1 MIVTLAAFVQLAASC
16 APSVAVETLAA
27 VARHESGFN
36 DTMVN
41 DNTGFVPAKVRIAT

>member
-41 DNTGFVPAKVRIAT
+41 DNTARRYYTTGINF